1 MNITDY
7 IQSIA
12 STAQRLRIEADIP
25 PLREGYSR
33 TQALLDHIAEAGPI
47 STVDL
52 CHALDLTSR
61 QVWGMLKQPRDTG
74 KVTYEH
80 GMWARTGHEIADWQA
95 EIDGAV
101 MAAREAEA
109 VALLTSRGWTCI
121 KPGAH
126 A

>member
-7 IQSIA
+7 IQSSA

-52 CHALDLTSR
+52 CHALDLSSR
-61 QVWGMLKQPRDTG
+61 QVWGMLKHKLQAG
-74 KVTYEH
+74 KVTHER
-80 GMWARTGHEIADWQA
+80 GMWARTAKEVDDWQA
-95 EIDGAV
+95 AIDQAV
-101 MAAREAEA
+101 MAQQEAEA
-109 VALLTSRGWTCI
+109 VALLTSRGWTCF
-121 KPGAH
+121 KAEGA
-126 A
+126 

>member
-7 IQSIA
+7 IQSSA

-25 PLREGYSR
+25 PLRECYSR

-61 QVWGMLKQPRDTG
+61 QVWGMLKHPLQTG
-74 KVTYEH
+74 AVIQQH
-80 GMWARTGHEIADWQA
+80 GMWARTAQEVADWQA
-95 EIDGAV
+95 AID
-101 MAAREAEA
+101 EA
-109 VALLTSRGWTCI
+109 VIAEQEAAAVELLTRRGWTCI
-121 KPGAH
+121 APEMTA
-126 A
+126 